1 MTSYVVYPDCGYKL
15 FKLGDGSNAEIYCP
29 KCKLKLQIEIKNG
42 KIHVCVRHLLAVLI
56 PDKFFTA
63 VLKLLTTKKVLN
75 NYMES
80 TNGSY
85 TLTKLTTF
93 LLKSE
98 YI

>member
-1 MTSYVVYPDCGYKL
+1 M
-15 FKLGDGSNAEIYCP
+15 
-29 KCKLKLQIEIKNG
+29 QIETANRNQG
-42 KIHVCVRHLLAVLI
+42 RQNTRLRPAFVSGFI

-93 LLKSE
+93 LLKSG